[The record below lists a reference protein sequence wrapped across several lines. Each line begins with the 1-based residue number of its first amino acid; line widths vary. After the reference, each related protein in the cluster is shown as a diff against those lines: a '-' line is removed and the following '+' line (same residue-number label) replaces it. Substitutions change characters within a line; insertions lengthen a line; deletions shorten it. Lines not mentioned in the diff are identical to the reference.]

1 MALAS
6 PPASHMVRSACRA
19 SRSRIACTSVVV
31 SRVPL
36 GRVPLAPSGCP
47 GAVAAP
53 CTSGDRRLRTDGDRP
68 MVPEHSGDRAL
79 APAVTRRACG
89 DEVRREDLAARP
101 QAPGRTVTGPTAA

>member
-1 MALAS
+1 
-6 PPASHMVRSACRA
+6 
-19 SRSRIACTSVVV
+19 V